1 MSNSDFLEI
10 EHDGDTWRVLSTGVV
25 SGDKTLCHLASLTRA
40 QWNSEHPLMISDW
53 VPTAQ
58 LELERRDA
66 TPVVAVRRHPSL
78 PSTPKDH
85 RIDDLEDA
93 LQLCVRAI
101 RDLLPGAKHIA
112 ANVGLIN
119 EALVTARALLKEEKP
134 GA

>member
-1 MSNSDFLEI
+1 MSDSDFLEI
-10 EHDGDTWRVLSTGVV
+10 EHDGDTWRVLSTGIV
-25 SGDKTLCHLASLTRA
+25 SGDKTLCHLASLTRN
-40 QWNSEHPLMISDW
+40 QWNSERPMMISDM
-53 VPTAQ
+53 VPTSK
-58 LELERRDA
+58 LVRRDA
-66 TPVVAVRRHPSL
+66 KPATKHPAL

-101 RDLLPGAKHIA
+101 QNLLPGAKHIA

-119 EALVTARALLKEEKP
+119 EALVTARALLKAEKP

>member
-1 MSNSDFLEI
+1 MSNSDFREI
-10 EHDGDTWRVLSTGVV
+10 EHDGDTWRVLSTGLV
-25 SGDKTLCHLASLTRA
+25 SGDKTLCHLASLTRN
-40 QWNSEHPLMISDW
+40 QWNSERPMMISDL
-53 VPTAQ
+53 VPTSR
-58 LELERRDA
+58 LVRRDA
-66 TPVVAVRRHPSL
+66 TPVAAKKHPAL

-101 RDLLPGAKHIA
+101 KDLLPGAKHIA

-134 GA
+134 DA

>member
-1 MSNSDFLEI
+1 MTNSDFREI
-10 EHDGDTWRVLSTGVV
+10 EHDGDTWRVLSTGIV
-25 SGDKTLCHLASLTRA
+25 SGDKTLCHLASLTRN
-40 QWNSEHPLMISDW
+40 QWNSERPVMISDM
-53 VPTAQ
+53 VPTSK
-58 LELERRDA
+58 LVRRDA
-66 TPVVAVRRHPSL
+66 KPAAKHPAL

-119 EALVTARALLKEEKP
+119 EALVTARALLNEEKP